1 MAQSDT
7 MAAEGTLDQ
16 LWESGRA
23 ENLSPLQQVRAIA
36 LRDVYTELDAIPT
49 SGARAALNSA
59 IAERV
64 TKLGGG
70 HPSREA
76 TRSLL
81 ERYDV
86 DLWLICL
93 ETACF
98 ACLPLAGRVGPSRAS
113 NAAQAPTRPLAAK
126 ARNSN
131 DASVKNILGVSYVLK
146 VALRIFSRC

>member
-16 LWESGRA
+16 LWESGR
-23 ENLSPLQQVRAIA
+23 EGSLSPLQQVRAIA
-36 LRDVYTELDAIPT
+36 PRDVYTELDAIPT

-81 ERYDV
+81 ERYDA
-86 DLWLICL
+86 D
-93 ETACF
+93 
-98 ACLPLAGRVGPSRAS
+98 PGNG
-113 NAAQAPTRPLAAK
+113 AQAPDGPLGRQAP
-126 ARNSN
+126 NSL
-131 DASVKNILGVSYVLK
+131 STSLKNILPNLNDELRNELRTSHARVSQRVTLLRFVYILYTICYKWGV
-146 VALRIFSRC
+146 